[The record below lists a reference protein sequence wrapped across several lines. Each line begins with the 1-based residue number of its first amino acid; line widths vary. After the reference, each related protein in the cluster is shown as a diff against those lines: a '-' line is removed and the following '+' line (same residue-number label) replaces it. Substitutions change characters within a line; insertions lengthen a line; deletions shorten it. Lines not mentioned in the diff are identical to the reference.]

1 MYTKIHDRIWSM
13 FKREGFT
20 CDEKILYIYLFSC
33 PHRTLLGLYK
43 LPLAYI
49 AEDLG
54 FSVSVTKKLMDGL
67 ENKKMIEYDAA
78 NSLVLVKK
86 FLECNEVPNKNVE
99 KKAVKFAESG
109 FPDTPL
115 LDSLLLEVAP
125 YKGKLHF
132 LFETI
137 LKRYCKQY
145 EKPYEEQYAKWYG
158 NTEAESRKQ
167 NTEAESRKQKEAGKP
182 ALAAADGVNEYFD
195 LSAECETA
203 VGELTGAQKEKLLE
217 YTGALGVDVVRMA
230 IDRAVQNGAR
240 SWGYVD
246 KILSSWLADGL
257 TTPAAVAEDANRF
270 RARRGVQQDGRYQ
283 AGEADQ
289 RAREDMERLRE
300 FMRAKKGGDED
311 A

>member
-33 PHRTLLGLYK
+33 PHRTILGLYK

-49 AEDLG
+49 AEDLC
-54 FSVSVTKKLMDGL
+54 FSVSATKKLMDGL

-86 FLECNEVPNKNVE
+86 FLECNEIPNKNVE

-109 FPDTPL
+109 FPETPL
-115 LDSLLLEVAP
+115 LESLLLEVLP
-125 YKGKLHF
+125 YKEKLVL
-132 LFETI
+132 LFETV
-137 LKRYCKQY
+137 LKRYCEQY
-145 EKPYEEQYAKWYG
+145 GKPYEEQYAKWYG

-167 NTEAESRKQKEAGKP
+167 NTEAESRKQKGAGKP

-195 LSAECETA
+195 LSAECGA
-203 VGELTGAQKEKLLE
+203 VVGELTGAQKSKLLD

-230 IDRAVQNGAR
+230 IDRAAQNGAR

-246 KILSSWLADGL
+246 KVLSAWLSDGL
-257 TTPAAVAEDANRF
+257 TTPEAVVKDADRF
-270 RARRGVQQDGRYQ
+270 HSRRGVQQDDRYQ
-283 AGEADQ
+283 SGEADQ

-300 FMRAKKGGDED
+300 FMRAQKGGVDD